1 MTFYVHILRPG
12 LMGQWREKKY
22 GERVEYGVRGKN
34 INAKGGFVG
43 IGWESVCSFAYLYLC
58 QSMGKGMICMRKQD
72 YTPNQRCL
80 NDEESMRC
88 SHNIL
93 LLLECC

>member
-22 GERVEYGVRGKN
+22 GERVEYGVWGKN

-43 IGWESVCSFAYLYLC
+43 IGWECVLVRLPILVSINGQGHDMYAEVGLYP
-58 QSMGKGMICMRKQD
+58 QSKMS
-72 YTPNQRCL
+72 
-80 NDEESMRC
+80 E
-88 SHNIL
+88 
-93 LLLECC
+93 